1 MSSKSLQAQIN
12 ELKRVIDN
20 HHVQH
25 KLLKSKV
32 THLVK
37 RIRVLEPFVYAE
49 DRELFL
55 AAVDAMDEIVDGLRE
70 RGWVRGSRNYG
81 KGINPNKKRKVKK
94 KGG

>member
-1 MSSKSLQAQIN
+1 MSSKSLQTQIN
-12 ELKRVIDN
+12 ELKRRVDN

-32 THLVK
+32 TNLAK
-37 RIRVLEPFVYAE
+37 RIRAIEPFIYAE

-55 AAVDAMDEIVDGLRE
+55 AAMDAMDEIVE
-70 RGWVRGSRNYG
+70 VW
-81 KGINPNKKRKVKK
+81 KGVNPNKKSKVKK